1 MKHTPN
7 DLVRSA
13 TLPARAN
20 LEHLR
25 NEAKQQLKTM
35 RSQRP
40 AARLSEAQL
49 LVARSYGFPSW
60 RKLKSYVDALNNF
73 GQQLINALH
82 SSDLETIRKILDV
95 HPELVNASTDPHLR
109 ARPSDAL
116 MMRLLHLAIAESK
129 IEVLQLLI
137 ERG

>member
-1 MKHTPN
+1 MLFSALRDAVGPRKRRSPSACILSEPDFLPENRADNGQSRKEGSMKYTPN
-7 DLVRSA
+7 HLVRSA

-49 LVARSYGFPSW
+49 LVARSYGFPSC
-60 RKLKSYVDALNNF
+60 RKLKSYVDALNAF
-73 GQQLINALH
+73 M
-82 SSDLETIRKILDV
+82 V
-95 HPELVNASTDPHLR
+95 
-109 ARPSDAL
+109 ARS
-116 MMRLLHLAIAESK
+116 IEIS
-129 IEVLQLLI
+129 IEVSMHHSQS
-137 ERG
+137 